1 MSYKVMF
8 VLNALIAVVVGL
20 ALLFV
25 PAIGLD
31 QFGTEKY
38 ESTVFITRLYGLAAF
53 TIGLLLWFAKNIPDA
68 NIQKQLGVVM
78 FVSSLIGLVVSII
91 GVSPASG
98 VIRVNSWIPIVVFA
112 VSTLGYGFILFLK
125 PRMKE

>member
-1 MSYKVMF
+1 MSYKVLF
-8 VLNALIAVVVGL
+8 VLNALVAIVVGL

-38 ESTVFITRLYGLAAF
+38 EATIFVARLFGLAAF
-53 TIGLLLWFAKNIPDA
+53 TIGLLLWFAKNISDA
-68 NIQKQLGVVM
+68 NIQKQMGVVM
-78 FVSSLIGLVVSII
+78 FVSAIIGLVVTVI

-98 VIRVNSWIPIVVFA
+98 VIRLNSWIPIVLFA
-112 VSTLGYGFILFLK
+112 LSALGYGFMLFLK

>member
-1 MSYKVMF
+1 MSYKILF
-8 VLNALIAVVVGL
+8 VPNALVAIVVGL

-38 ESTVFITRLYGLAAF
+38 AATLFVARLFGLATF
-53 TIGLLLWFAKNIPDA
+53 TIGLLLWFAKDIPDV
-68 NIQKQLGVVM
+68 NIQKQMGVVM
-78 FVSSLIGLVVSII
+78 FVSSIIGLVVAVI

-98 VIRVNSWIPIVVFA
+98 VVRINGWIPIVLFA
-112 VSTLGYGFILFLK
+112 LSALGYGFMLFLK